1 VPTYLLTTPVT
12 SGDPGQAAWT
22 DSTLVPVVP
31 SGPAGGD
38 LSGTYPDPTVVGIQ
52 GRPVAATAPSG
63 GEAYLWNAGT
73 SQWEPG
79 VAGGPQGPQGVQG
92 AQGVQGPQGV
102 QGAQGPQGTQGVPG
116 PVMTAIYGEFSDT
129 TDQPVAA
136 GGTLVVQ
143 YNTTEASNGV
153 SVVNDPISLRPTR
166 LTVTTNGVYS
176 FTLSPQLQHTGGG
189 TVTIIFW
196 ARLNGTNIP
205 RSSSSLEMGNNN
217 NRTLP
222 FIELIL
228 PMTAGQYVE
237 WVFTSSGAN
246 TTLEHFPAVIGP
258 PFDVPAIPSV
268 IAGVK
273 LIGS

>member
-1 VPTYLLTTPVT
+1 MSTYILTTPVT

-22 DSTLVPVVP
+22 DSTLVPTPP

-38 LSGTYPDPTVVGIQ
+38 LNGTYPNPTVDGLQ
-52 GRPVAATAPSG
+52 GRTLSAAAPAPG
-63 GEAYLWNAGT
+63 DGIIWNAGLN
-73 SQWEPG
+73 QWEPG
-79 VAGGPQGPQGVQG
+79 VVAGP
-92 AQGVQGPQGV
+92 
-102 QGAQGPQGTQGVPG
+102 PG
-116 PVMTAIYGEFSDT
+116 PVMTAIYGQFSDT
-129 TDQPVAA
+129 TDQAVAA
-136 GGTLVVQ
+136 GGTTVVQ
-143 YNTTEASNGV
+143 YDTVEASNGV
-153 SVVNDPISLRPTR
+153 SVVNDPITLRPTR
-166 LTVTTNGVYS
+166 LTVSVNGVYA

-196 ARLNGTNIP
+196 SRLNGTNIP

-228 PMTAGQYVE
+228 PLSAGDYIE
-237 WVFTSSGAN
+237 WVFTSSGTN
-246 TTLEHFPAVIGP
+246 TTLEHFPEVLGP
-258 PFDVPAIPSV
+258 TPIPAIPSV

>member
-1 VPTYLLTTPVT
+1 MPTFLLTTPAT

-22 DSTLVPVVP
+22 DASLVPTPP

-38 LSGTYPDPTVVGIQ
+38 LSGTYPNPLVDGLQ
-52 GRPVAATAPSG
+52 GRPVAATAPAG
-63 GEAYLWNAGT
+63 GEALLWNAGLN
-73 SQWEPG
+73 QWEPG
-79 VAGGPQGPQGVQG
+79 VAGGPPGPP
-92 AQGVQGPQGV
+92 GP
-102 QGAQGPQGTQGVPG
+102 PG
-116 PVMTAIYGEFSDT
+116 PVMTAIYGQFSDT
-129 TDQPVAA
+129 TDQAVAA
-136 GGTLVVQ
+136 GGTTVVK
-143 YNTTEASNGV
+143 YDTVEASNGV
-153 SVVNDPISLRPTR
+153 SVVNDPITLRPTR
-166 LTVTTNGVYS
+166 LTVSVNGVYA

-196 ARLNGTNIP
+196 SRLNGTNIP

-228 PMTAGQYVE
+228 PLSAGDYVE
-237 WVFTSSGAN
+237 WVFTSSGTN
-246 TTLEHFPAVIGP
+246 TSLEHFPEVVGP